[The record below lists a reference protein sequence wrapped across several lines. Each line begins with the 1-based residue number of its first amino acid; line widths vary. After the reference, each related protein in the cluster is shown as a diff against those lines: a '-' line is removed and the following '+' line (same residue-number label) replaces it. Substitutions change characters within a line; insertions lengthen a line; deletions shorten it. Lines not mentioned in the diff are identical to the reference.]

1 MSNALLPHVERFR
14 RKAAIGATFATILFA
29 LLALA
34 PFALDQSIT
43 TGWVKLFYLI
53 SLASMWNLLAGYAGM
68 VSVGQQAFIGLGAYG
83 VFVFN
88 DMGVNAYMSGII
100 AAVVV
105 AAIAFPLSFLAF
117 RLRGGYFAIG
127 TWVIAET
134 VRLIV
139 IRFSAL
145 GSGKGRNISNYTAD
159 PHLRNNYTY
168 WMALA
173 VLAFAL
179 AASFTLL
186 RTRLGLALQSIRDNE
201 VAATSV
207 GVNVNRVK
215 RIVYVLAA
223 GGTAGAGA
231 VICVQGIG
239 IASPSQIFGVSYSAF
254 MIFMV
259 LIGGLGT
266 IEGPVIG
273 AFIYFMM
280 DKYFSQQGLWYLVAL
295 GLVAII
301 VTLFFPKGIWGEINA
316 RWKISLFP
324 VGYQVFETKM
334 VKNSNTSK
342 LTNKEE

>member
-1 MSNALLPHVERFR
+1 MNNLTRIDLPHVERFR
-14 RKAAIGATFATILFA
+14 RKAAIGAILATVLFA

-34 PFALDQSIT
+34 PFAFDQSIT

-145 GSGKGRNISNYTAD
+145 GYGKGRNISNYTAD

-173 VLAFAL
+173 VLVFAL
-179 AASFTLL
+179 AASFSLL
-186 RTRLGLALQSIRDNE
+186 RTRQGLALQSIRDNE

-273 AFIYFMM
+273 ALIYFMM

-295 GLVAII
+295 GLVAIV

-316 RWKISLFP
+316 RWKVSLFP
-324 VGYQVFETKM
+324 VGYQVFDRK
-334 VKNSNTSK
+334 
-342 LTNKEE
+342 TNKEE

>member
-1 MSNALLPHVERFR
+1 MNELALPHVERFR
-14 RKAAIGATFATILFA
+14 RKAAIGAGFATVLFG

-43 TGWVKLFYLI
+43 TDWVKLFYLI

-88 DMGVNAYMSGII
+88 DMGYSAYLSGLI
-100 AAVVV
+100 ASLIVGV
-105 AAIAFPLSFLAF
+105 IAFPLSFLAF

-134 VRLIV
+134 IRLIV
-139 IRFSAL
+139 IRFSSL
-145 GSGKGRNISNYTAD
+145 GYGKGRNIANYTAD

-173 VLAFAL
+173 VLGFAL

-186 RTRLGLALQSIRDNE
+186 RTRMGLALQSIRDNE

-223 GGTAGAGA
+223 TGTAGAGA

-239 IASPSQIFGVSYSAF
+239 IASPGQIFGVSYSAF

-273 AFIYFMM
+273 ALIYFMM

-295 GLVAII
+295 GLMAIV
-301 VTLFFPKGIWGEINA
+301 VTLYFPKGIWGEINA

-324 VGYQVFETKM
+324 VGYQVFEAKKE
-334 VKNSNTSK
+334 KNSNTSTALGK
-342 LTNKEE
+342 GE